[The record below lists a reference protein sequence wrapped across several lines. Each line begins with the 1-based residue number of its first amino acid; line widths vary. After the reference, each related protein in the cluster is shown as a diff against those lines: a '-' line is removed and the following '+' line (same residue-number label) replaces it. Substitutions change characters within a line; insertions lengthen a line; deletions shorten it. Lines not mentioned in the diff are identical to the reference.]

1 MTLAANLRLAKP
13 KASDEEL
20 LQSLAEA
27 QLSDWLATLQL
38 GLETELGEYGVAVS
52 GGQARRIALARL
64 LLQQSSVL
72 LLDEPLVGLD
82 ANTANQL
89 IQTLRRRC
97 HQQILIIA
105 SHQPL
110 VIDQGCHQVQLN
122 LL

>member
-1 MTLAANLRLAKP
+1 M
-13 KASDEEL
+13 

-27 QLSDWLATLQL
+27 QLSDWLVTLPQ

-82 ANTANQL
+82 SNTAQQL
-89 IQTLRRRC
+89 IQTLSRRC
-97 HQQILIIA
+97 HHQILIIA

-110 VIDQGCHQVQLN
+110 VVDPGCHQLHLK